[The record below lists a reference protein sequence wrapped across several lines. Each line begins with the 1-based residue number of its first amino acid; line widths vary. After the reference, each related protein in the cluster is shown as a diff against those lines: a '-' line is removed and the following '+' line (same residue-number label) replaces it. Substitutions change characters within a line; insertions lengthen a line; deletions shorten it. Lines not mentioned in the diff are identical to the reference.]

1 MKSSQEIREDFL
13 NFFKKHGHKIVGSAP
28 VIPHDD
34 PTLIFTNA
42 GMNQFKKI
50 FLDVEPVKFP
60 RIVNSQ
66 KCIRVSG
73 KHNDLEEVGKD
84 TCHHT
89 FFEMLGNWSFGDYYK
104 AEAIEWA
111 WELFTNIWKFS
122 KERLWATV
130 YEKDDESA
138 ELWTKV
144 TDISPDR
151 VLRFGKKDNFWEM
164 GETGPCGPCSEI
176 HYYTGTS
183 PESQS
188 ADKINSNDPEY
199 IELWNLVF
207 IQYNCDEKG
216 ILCNLS
222 SKHVDTGA
230 GLERIVA
237 ALQGRQSNYDTDLFV
252 PIINTIEEL
261 TGIKYLEETGMSH
274 RVISDHIRMLSF
286 AIADGGMPSNDG
298 RGYVIRRILR
308 RAARF
313 GRKLNM
319 HEPFVYQLI
328 EPLCE
333 TLGEVFPEI
342 VEQKEHIKHVIKAE
356 EKSFGNTLDRGLEQF
371 SKITDKLKK
380 QNKITIP
387 CSDVFKLY
395 DTYGFPLDL
404 TRLLAEEKGMTIDE
418 TGFHK
423 KMEEQRKRARE
434 SKVFHLNIPDYSK
447 KWIHMTEGDDSKFIG
462 YETGHSN
469 SIIRRYLIEKG
480 KVHIVLDKT
489 PFYAESGGQVGDTGK
504 ITGKDFTIAV
514 ENTIKINNSI
524 IHVGTFQ
531 SGQVGDNPEIHAEI
545 NAERRR
551 RIMLNHTTTHLLHAA
566 LRKVLGNH
574 VHQSGSLVDPD
585 RLRFDLTHYARIS
598 DEELRM
604 IENLVNQKIRENIK
618 LDISWKS
625 YDEARKSGAMA
636 LFGEKYGDSVR
647 VVQTGDFSIELC
659 GGTHVNRTGDIGYF
673 KIISEGSVASGIR
686 RIVALT
692 SSEAIES
699 DRQDRE
705 ILNELEDITG
715 VTKDKLASRI
725 KQLQKD
731 IKSLK
736 KSLKEINSHSFEKEL
751 QELINSAPKLG
762 DLKIFTHRVEAN
774 NIEDLKKT
782 GDIVR
787 AYLKNGVGVLASV
800 FNNKPQVLIVV
811 PDYTIKKYGIKACDL
826 VKPLGK
832 ILGGGG
838 GGRHHMAIAGGKY
851 PEMIPEVFKK
861 VHDIV
866 EEIIGGGKNKQKIG

>member
-1 MKSSQEIREDFL
+1 
-13 NFFKKHGHKIVGSAP
+13 
-28 VIPHDD
+28 
-34 PTLIFTNA
+34 
-42 GMNQFKKI
+42 MNQFKKI

-84 TCHHT
+84 TYHHT

-111 WELFTNIWKFS
+111 WELFTDIWKFS

-130 YEKDDESA
+130 YEKDYESA

-144 TDISPDR
+144 TDIPPDR

-176 HYYTGTS
+176 HYYTGIS

-207 IQYNCDEKG
+207 IQYNCDEEG

-237 ALQGRQSNYDTDLFV
+237 ALQGKQSNYDTDLFV
-252 PIINTIEEL
+252 PIINAIEEL
-261 TGIKYLEETGMSH
+261 TGIKYLEKTGMPH

-286 AIADGGMPSNDG
+286 AIADGGIPSNEG

-328 EPLCE
+328 EPLCG
-333 TLGEVFPEI
+333 TLGEIFPEI

-356 EKSFGNTLDRGLEQF
+356 EKSFGETLDRGLEQF
-371 SKITDKLKK
+371 SKITDKLEK

-387 CSDVFKLY
+387 GSDLFKLY
-395 DTYGFPLDL
+395 DTYGFPFDL

-423 KMEEQRKRARE
+423 RMEEQRKRARE
-434 SKVFHLNIPDYSK
+434 SKVFQLNIPDYTK

-504 ITGKDFTIAV
+504 ITGKDFTIAI
-514 ENTIKINNSI
+514 ENTISANNSI
-524 IHVGTFQ
+524 IHIGILQ

-566 LRKVLGNH
+566 LRKVLGIH
-574 VHQSGSLVDPD
+574 VRQSGSLVDPD

-604 IENLVNQKIRENIK
+604 IEDLVNQKIRENIE

-636 LFGEKYGDSVR
+636 LFGEKYGDNVR
-647 VVQTGDFSIELC
+647 VVQIGDFSIELC
-659 GGTHVNRTGDIGYF
+659 GGTHVERTGEIGLF
-673 KIISEGSVASGIR
+673 KIVSEGSAAAGIR
-686 RIVALT
+686 RI
-692 SSEAIES
+692 EAITGQNAI
-699 DRQDRE
+699 DE
-705 ILNELEDITG
+705 IRKNERIIMDLERISNSKKTE
-715 VTKDKLASRI
+715 LASKIQKLIEEKKYIENKFKKRNYYRI
-725 KQLQKD
+725 KIEIEEGINNAKLVGE
-731 IKSLK
+731 IKYYSK
-736 KSLKEINSHSFEKEL
+736 TFATGSIDELKE
-751 QELINSAPKLG
+751 LG
-762 DLKIFTHRVEAN
+762 DIARNDFKDMGVAVIGSVINGKPH
-774 NIEDLKKT
+774 
-782 GDIVR
+782 IV
-787 AYLKNGVGVLASV
+787 YVVTDSV
-800 FNNKPQVLIVV
+800 IS
-811 PDYTIKKYGIKACDL
+811 KYGLTADYLAESTGSTI
-826 VKPLGK
+826 
-832 ILGGGG
+832 GGGG
-838 GGRHHMAIAGGKY
+838 GGKDYIATAGGKY

-861 VHDIV
+861 VHGIV
-866 EEIIGGGKNKQKIG
+866 EEIIGGGKNK